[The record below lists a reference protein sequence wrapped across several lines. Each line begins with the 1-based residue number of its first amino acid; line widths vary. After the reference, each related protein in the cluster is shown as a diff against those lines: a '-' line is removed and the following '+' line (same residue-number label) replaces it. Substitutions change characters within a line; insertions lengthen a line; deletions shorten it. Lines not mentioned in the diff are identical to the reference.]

1 MVDNSNWCNK
11 VLIRNCE
18 KYGIN
23 IYGSEFSDRIGDPI
37 DVILLYKGNEIVLT
51 FGSKI
56 NKNPCDSS

>member
-1 MVDNSNWCNK
+1 MIDNSNCCDK
-11 VLIRNCE
+11 VLIRNCK

>member
-1 MVDNSNWCNK
+1 MVDNSNCCDK
-11 VLIRNCE
+11 VLIRNYK

-23 IYGSEFSDRIGDPI
+23 IYRSEFSDRIGDPS

>member
-1 MVDNSNWCNK
+1 MVDNSNWCDK
-11 VLIRNCE
+11 VLIRNYK

-37 DVILLYKGNEIVLT
+37 DVILHYKGNEIVLT